1 MFKKIPIILFL
12 ITLSHC
18 SLNNSSSM
26 LNIGDED
33 ANLDISKLN
42 FENQTSFEEFKK
54 NIIKYGKLSKFPKLD

>member
-1 MFKKIPIILFL
+1 MFKKIPIIFFL
-12 ITLSHC
+12 IILSHC

-33 ANLDISKLN
+33 SNSDIAKLN
-42 FENQTSFEEFKK
+42 FESQTSFEEFKK